1 MQLNVDEKTIITR
14 IAEGDSEAENYL
26 FSCFKEII
34 QFDFVR
40 IKGKKWLTQF
50 L

>member
-1 MQLNVDEKTIITR
+1 MLFNEDEKTIIAR
-14 IAEGDSEAENYL
+14 IANGDSEAENYL
-26 FSCFKEII
+26 FSRFKERI

-40 IKGKKWLTQF
+40 MKEKKWLTLF